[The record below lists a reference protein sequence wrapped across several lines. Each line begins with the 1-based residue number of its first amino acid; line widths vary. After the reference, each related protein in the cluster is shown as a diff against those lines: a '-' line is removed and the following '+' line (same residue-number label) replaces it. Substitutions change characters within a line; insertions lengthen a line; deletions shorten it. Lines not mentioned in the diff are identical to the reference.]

1 MKNKSITSSHS
12 ALIRGLI
19 AIIIGGLATFIPGLT
34 LEGIIFFA
42 GLCILIGGLVSLI
55 FALREKS
62 QGAKNILIFQTVFNL
77 IVGILFIAM
86 PANIVKVFVV
96 ILGIGL
102 LLLGAFQLVIGLS
115 VRGRYG
121 FSWFYFAVSVIVII
135 AGIIMLYNP
144 FKSAEAILIFLGILL
159 MLYGISELNMA
170 WHLRK
175 ELKTSEEADVVEPK

>member
-1 MKNKSITSSHS
+1 
-12 ALIRGLI
+12 
-19 AIIIGGLATFIPGLT
+19 
-34 LEGIIFFA
+34 
-42 GLCILIGGLVSLI
+42 
-55 FALREKS
+55 
-62 QGAKNILIFQTVFNL
+62 
-77 IVGILFIAM
+77 M

-175 ELKTSEEADVVEPK
+175 ELKTSEETDVVEPK